1 MKKRKAKL
9 EDAMRLHQLFR
20 DIEDEEAWIREK
32 EPVAQS
38 QARGKD
44 LIGAQK
50 LLKKHHALIAEI
62 EAHEESLGKVVQN
75 AKDMMGEEHFA
86 AEEIQ
91 TKIDD
96 LTAMWDKLKERSN
109 ARLDDLQDALEAQ
122 EYLLGSLH
130 LCLGERTLFFPD

>member
-20 DIEDEEAWIREK
+20 DIEDEESWIREK

-62 EAHEESLGKVVQN
+62 DAHEDSLNKVGVRDLIFLSPFTLKRLFAVQ
-75 AKDMMGEEHFA
+75 EVF
-86 AEEIQ
+86 I
-91 TKIDD
+91 
-96 LTAMWDKLKERSN
+96 LKK
-109 ARLDDLQDALEAQ
+109 
-122 EYLLGSLH
+122 
-130 LCLGERTLFFPD
+130 